1 MGAVMAAWLAE
12 IGIIAV
18 RDLTGPK
25 RIPLP
30 SELLATFVVFGGL
43 GLVSE
48 SETARGPAA
57 TTAWGLVIATLLSA
71 RVGFLK
77 PVGDFLAGT
86 AGTSGSAAVPGLNQ
100 QFAAGLLPPSSG
112 PVPTTPGPLPAGLQG
127 ATGDVGNIL
136 NQGVG

>member
-48 SETARGPAA
+48 SDTARGPAA
-57 TTAWGLVIATLLSA
+57 ATAWGLVIATLLSA

-86 AGTSGSAAVPGLNQ
+86 AGTSGSPGLNQ
-100 QFAAGLLPPSSG
+100 QFAAGLLPPATGSL
-112 PVPTTPGPLPAGLQG
+112 PATPGPLPAGLQG

-136 NQGVG
+136 SEGVG